1 MTISSLLFQKYSNIT
16 YWKIEL
22 SVIYYFNGTKFK
34 GIDEI
39 ILKVNELPVNGT
51 CQVYNHTGIAFE
63 TNFLISCVDW
73 VDPDG
78 IIYSYDFY
86 GNF

>member
-1 MTISSLLFQKYSNIT
+1 LTISSLLFQKYSNIT

-39 ILKVNELPVNGT
+39 IFKVNELPVNGT
-51 CQVYNHTGIAFE
+51 CQAYNHTGIAFE